1 MAVNKMMLATLGI
14 VALFAFG
21 AYAVMATNGNNDAPA
36 VDVDRTYNAGAPIA
50 SPLAEVPAA
59 KAAGDMKTIIGDMS
73 PVQTAVPAAKK
84 LCALGA
90 SPSAATPVIKT
101 IEDAK
106 TCYYGK
112 FAKAVSVLEAN
123 GVPEADIVKFVDA
136 LAKEKE
142 SGVEINGMT
151 PIWRVVTMED
161 AKFAYQTYKDCVEV
175 STSPYLVILTCVN
188 LDLNGWRSL
197 KDDVVVTP
205 Y

>member
-36 VDVDRTYNAGAPIA
+36 VDVDRTYNAGAPVA

-59 KAAGDMKTIIGDMS
+59 KAAGDMKTIIGGMS

-161 AKFAYQTYKDCVEV
+161 AKFAYQTYKDCVEA
-175 STSPYLVILTCVN
+175 STFPYQVILTCVN